1 MRVERVMTD
10 NGLAIYRSGEFNV
23 PFESVDIRHV
33 YASCSISDRTVKVGR
48 TSLILTQKWQYA
60 GSGTA
65 RQEKRPLS
73 ALETLVHRKYLDAM
87 NAVPGL
93 RMQLPSRGKGTRF
106 CGLLNKPDRYS
117 TH

>member
-1 MRVERVMTD
+1 MGRCLRFFAGMGVRVERVMTD

-60 GSGTA
+60 RVWDSEAGKATA
-65 RQEKRPLS
+65 
-73 ALETLVHRKYLDAM
+73 
-87 NAVPGL
+87 L
-93 RMQLPSRGKGTRF
+93 RVGNTCS
-106 CGLLNKPDRYS
+106 
-117 TH
+117 